1 MQQESFKKSLFLNLF
16 FLGVLVILIGLFAVL
31 GWGQKKVEIEVREMG
46 LSDFKAVY
54 DQKARTAD
62 KFIIL
67 DLRSRKDWE
76 NSLIP
81 GSVPFSVDRL
91 GKFNNLQKL
100 EEYKE
105 IGIVSDDVDEAQLL
119 VDRLKAQSW
128 SSDKKI
134 YLLKVPVDQWFS
146 AGYNRRR
153 FIL

>member
-1 MQQESFKKSLFLNLF
+1 
-16 FLGVLVILIGLFAVL
+16 
-31 GWGQKKVEIEVREMG
+31 
-46 LSDFKAVY
+46 
-54 DQKARTAD
+54 
-62 KFIIL
+62 
-67 DLRSRKDWE
+67 
-76 NSLIP
+76 
-81 GSVPFSVDRL
+81 VDRL
-91 GKFNNLQKL
+91 DKFNNLQKL